1 MRGDNLVR
9 SDKMIDCFIFIL
21 MKWTRHPLAFRWT
34 TTMMCSFLI
43 ELCSIWSLIHKVR
56 LFSNWANWSSSFIKS
71 KDKPS
76 TYTKCLHHLSA
87 KSEADI
93 LSTSL
98 KAAFI
103 LQVFLC
109 DNSLSNSHTLNSLK
123 KTSHVLQLHSL
134 LTDSWRAWLFP
145 IHCWPPT
152 DSHCLQVEQ
161 APSYAPA
168 SYLSLSLKRQQMLLL
183 Y

>member
-1 MRGDNLVR
+1 MDKRLRGDNLVS
-9 SDKMIDCFIFIL
+9 SDKINDCFIFIHYE
-21 MKWTRHPLAFRWT
+21 MSPSPPCFQVNDDDDVF
-34 TTMMCSFLI
+34 FLT

-56 LFSNWANWSSSFIKS
+56 LFSNWTNWSSSFIKS

-109 DNSLSNSHTLNSLK
+109 DGNFINGHTLNSLIE
-123 KTSHVLQLHSL
+123 TSGSYNFGNDIPFSQILEELGYFQFTVGHQL
-134 LTDSWRAWLFP
+134 TP
-145 IHCWPPT
+145 I
-152 DSHCLQVEQ
+152 V
-161 APSYAPA
+161 Y
-168 SYLSLSLKRQQMLLL
+168 R
-183 Y
+183 